1 MTKETK
7 EKIINAAKEFAIT
20 TIIDSEEHMDAV
32 ADFEERFTQGA
43 EWFLEN
49 YKQLKEKSQIEF
61 VDAINAAI
69 DNYAMILLN
78 QCDIADFNEEEKLNL
93 LDSFKFPYEEGID
106 WAYENYE
113 E

>member
-7 EKIINAAKEFAIT
+7 ERIINAAKEFAIN
-20 TIIDSEEHMDAV
+20 TIIDPEEHMDAV

-49 YKQLKEKSQIEF
+49 YKQLKEKNHIEF
-61 VDAINAAI
+61 VDAIDAAI

-78 QCDIADFNEEEKLNL
+78 QCDIADFSEEEKENL
-93 LDSFKFPYEEGID
+93 YDSFKYPYEEGIN
-106 WAYENYE
+106 WAYDNYE

>member
-1 MTKETK
+1 MTK
-7 EKIINAAKEFAIT
+7 EKIIIAAKEFAIN
-20 TIIDSEEHMDAV
+20 TIIDTEKHMDAV
-32 ADFEERFTQGA
+32 ADFEERFAQGA

-78 QCDIADFNEEEKLNL
+78 QCDIADLTKKRN
-93 LDSFKFPYEEGID
+93 
-106 WAYENYE
+106 
-113 E
+113 

>member
-1 MTKETK
+1 MTK
-7 EKIINAAKEFAIT
+7 EKIIIAAKEFAIN
-20 TIIDSEEHMDAV
+20 TIIDPEKHMDAV

-49 YKQLKEKSQIEF
+49 YELLKTKGIIDF
-61 VDAINAAI
+61 ANCIDDAI
-69 DNYAMILLN
+69 DKHAMILLN

-106 WAYENYE
+106 WAYDNYE